1 MTTTPPTSDPHEIR
15 ENAVYTLK
23 ETRILL
29 KIGDSTVRRWIKEGL
44 LPGRRIGRDY
54 RFLGSDLLSA
64 LRHPRVFGWSFPE
77 ERNGLQEAMAAN
89 DIV

>member
-1 MTTTPPTSDPHEIR
+1 MTTTPSTSEPHEIR

-29 KIGDSTVRRWIKEGL
+29 KIGDSTVRR
-44 LPGRRIGRDY
+44 RIGRDY
-54 RFLGSDLLSA
+54 RFLGSDLLAA